1 MGDDGVDAEMT
12 EAQLQ
17 WDFSQVFGERAPGEE
32 VQDADIISAVEF
44 NVDGEKL
51 ATGDRGGRVV
61 LFERINH
68 SKSAIEELRSQFY
81 ESGMDAGGTAKGNAD
96 DASGATFSGRK
107 EPVEYRYLTEFQS
120 HEPEFDYLKSLEI
133 EEKINTLKWCH
144 QGANH
149 ANFLLSTNDKTI
161 KLWKVYEKHLEMVS
175 GFNVDRGDDRVG
187 FRRMNG
193 GGAFTNVSKPDAGLS
208 AAAARNEQHMG
219 ALKIPS
225 IVRGES
231 VFTARNRRVFANAH
245 AYHINSLS
253 VNSDGET
260 FISADD
266 LRINLWHLESTQQSF
281 NIVDI
286 KPTNMEDLS
295 EVITAAEFH
304 PVHCNYLAYSSSKG
318 TVRLT
323 DLRQNSVCDSHC
335 KLFEL
340 PEPAEKRSFFSEII
354 ASISDIKFSRDG
366 RYILARDYLTM
377 KLWDVNMDSKPVA
390 TVNIHEHLRP
400 KLCDLYEND
409 SIFDKFQCCVNHDG
423 SQVATGSYGNVFK
436 SFNTSIN
443 DEGATGGTFDVS
455 KDPRGKMRN
464 GAPMRK
470 PRGRMD
476 YYGGGGGGDDVFSLP
491 AADFNAGKIL
501 HMAWHP
507 QENIIATAAAN
518 SLYFFTGA

>member
-1 MGDDGVDAEMT
+1 MMRAHGDATMSD
-12 EAQLQ
+12 AQLG

-32 VQDADIISAVEF
+32 VQDADVISAVEF

-61 LFERINH
+61 LFERLH
-68 SKSAIEELRSQFY
+68 ASKSAVEELRARFD
-81 ESGMDAGGTAKGNAD
+81 EGGFRGAAGVDDDEGKGDAA
-96 DASGATFSGRK
+96 FSGRK

-144 QGANH
+144 QGANG

-161 KLWKVYEKHLEMVS
+161 KLWKVYEKHLECVS
-175 GFNVDRGDDRVG
+175 GYNVNGDDRIG
-187 FRRMNG
+187 FRRAIG
-193 GGAFTNVSKPDAGLS
+193 GNSRSIGSAGELVEP
-208 AAAARNEQHMG
+208 N
-219 ALKIPS
+219 ALRIPS

-231 VFTARNRRVFANAH
+231 VFTARSRRVFANAH

-253 VNSDGET
+253 LNSDGET

-286 KPTNMEDLS
+286 KPANMEDLS

-304 PVHCNYLAYSSSKG
+304 PKHCNHLAYSSSKG
-318 TVRLT
+318 TIRLT
-323 DLRQNSVCDSHC
+323 DLRQHSVCNTHC
-335 KLFEL
+335 KLYEL

-354 ASISDIKFSRDG
+354 ASVSDIKFSRDG
-366 RYILARDYLTM
+366 RFILARDYLTM
-377 KLWDVNMDSKPVA
+377 KLWDVNMEREPVA
-390 TVNIHEHLRP
+390 TVNVHENLRP

-423 SQVATGSYGNVFK
+423 TQIATGSYGNIFK
-436 SFNTSIN
+436 SFNTTIN
-443 DEGATGGTFDVS
+443 DNGETGGSFEVS
-455 KDPRGKMRN
+455 KDPRGRMARMRGN
-464 GAPMRK
+464 GYY
-470 PRGRMD
+470 RGAS
-476 YYGGGGGGDDVFSLP
+476 DVFNLSP
-491 AADFNAGKIL
+491 ADFRASKIL

-507 QENIIATAAAN
+507 TEDIIATAAAN
-518 SLYFFTGA
+518 SLYFFAGGES

>member
-1 MGDDGVDAEMT
+1 MRARPSASDASMSDG
-12 EAQLQ
+12 QLG

-32 VQDADIISAVEF
+32 VQDADVISAVEF

-61 LFERINH
+61 LFERMH
-68 SKSAIEELRSQFY
+68 ASKGAVEELRARFD
-81 ESGMDAGGTAKGNAD
+81 EGGFRGAEGDPED
-96 DASGATFSGRK
+96 DARGGAAFSGRK

-144 QGANH
+144 QGAND

-161 KLWKVYEKHLEMVS
+161 KLWKVYEKHLECVS
-175 GFNVDRGDDRVG
+175 GYNVNRDGDSVG
-187 FRRMNG
+187 FRRAVAP
-193 GGAFTNVSKPDAGLS
+193 GASAGVSDGTEP
-208 AAAARNEQHMG
+208 G
-219 ALKIPS
+219 ALRIPS
-225 IVRGES
+225 VTRGES
-231 VFTARNRRVFANAH
+231 IFTARSRRVYANAH

-266 LRINLWHLESTQQSF
+266 LRINLWHLQSTQQSF

-286 KPTNMEDLS
+286 KPANMEDLS

-304 PVHCNYLAYSSSKG
+304 PQHCNYLAYSSSKG
-318 TVRLT
+318 TIRLT

-354 ASISDIKFSRDG
+354 ASVSDIKFSRDG
-366 RYILARDYLTM
+366 RFILARDYLTM
-377 KLWDVNMDSKPVA
+377 KLWDVKMEREPVA
-390 TVNIHEHLRP
+390 TVNVHENLRP

-423 SQVATGSYGNVFK
+423 TQIATGSYGNIFK
-436 SFNTSIN
+436 SFNTTVHDDGES
-443 DEGATGGTFDVS
+443 GGSFEVS
-455 KDPRGKMRN
+455 KDPRRRLGARTRGN
-464 GAPMRK
+464 G
-470 PRGRMD
+470 
-476 YYGGGGGGDDVFSLP
+476 YYGTAGGANDFFNLP
-491 AADFNAGKIL
+491 PADFRASKIL

-507 QENIIATAAAN
+507 TEDIIATAAAN
-518 SLYFFTGA
+518 SLYFFAGGAP

>member
-1 MGDDGVDAEMT
+1 MRAHGGDDAPEGLDFE
-12 EAQLQ
+12 
-17 WDFSQVFGERAPGEE
+17 FSQVFGERAAGEE

-44 NVDGEKL
+44 NVTGEKL

-61 LFERINH
+61 LFERIHH
-68 SKSAIEELRSQFY
+68 SKSVIEELRSRFY
-81 ESGMDAGGTAKGNAD
+81 ESGVGGAD
-96 DASGATFSGRK
+96 GSDVRPPAMFSGRK

-133 EEKINTLKWCH
+133 EEKINTLRWCN
-144 QGANH
+144 QGAND
-149 ANFLLSTNDKTI
+149 ANFVLSTNDKTI
-161 KLWKVYEKHLEMVS
+161 KLWKVYEKHLECVS
-175 GFNVDRGDDRVG
+175 GFNVGRGDGGG

-193 GGAFTNVSKPDAGLS
+193 GGASSAPDVTAV
-208 AAAARNEQHMG
+208 AQHNG
-219 ALKIPS
+219 ALKFPS

-231 VFTARNRRVFANAH
+231 VFTARNRRVYANAH

-266 LRINLWHLESTQQSF
+266 LRINLWHLESSQQSF

-304 PVHCNYLAYSSSKG
+304 PTHCNYLAYSSSKG
-318 TVRLT
+318 TIRLT
-323 DLRQNSVCDSHC
+323 DLRQHAVCDSYA

-366 RYILARDYLTM
+366 RYILSRDYLTM
-377 KLWDVNMDSKPVA
+377 KLWDINMDRAPVA
-390 TVNIHEHLRP
+390 TVNVHDHLRP

-409 SIFDKFQCCVNHDG
+409 SIFDKFQCCVSNDG
-423 SQVATGSYGNVFK
+423 SNIATGSYGNVFK
-436 SFNTSIN
+436 SFNTATDDNGAS
-443 DEGATGGTFDVS
+443 GATFEVS
-455 KDPRGKMRN
+455 KDPSGKSRGAASAVKTPQRN
-464 GAPMRK
+464 
-470 PRGRMD
+470 RMD
-476 YYGGGGGGDDVFSLP
+476 YTTSTGSSNTITANDVFSLSP
-491 AADFNAGKIL
+491 ADFAAGKIL

-507 QENIIATAAAN
+507 SENIVATAAAN
-518 SLYFFTGA
+518 SLYFYNAA